1 MSGVL
6 ILLLIIGIV
15 MIFTNLLTSK
25 VRIWKPKRT
34 FWFAIVYFSCGIIA
48 LVYLLFMSGNV
59 EKIASDKVLQQQLE
73 ETEQLEKDLK
83 NRQFESLKEEHLK
96 FTKTFEATEENIEV
110 VRNQTGH
117 YLPVFISWTDSAE
130 NKIEAAYYETPLY
143 LNKVYISP
151 YVTAPKIEWNEN
163 KLYIV
168 ETETKIMA
176 KSMRLSMELFNS
188 SEYESYNNPLNELI
202 GKRILHLNVPK
213 QFNIIDKD
221 GWY

>member
-1 MSGVL
+1 
-6 ILLLIIGIV
+6 

-48 LVYLLFMSGNV
+48 LVYLLFVSGNV

>member
-1 MSGVL
+1 MRGVL